1 MEIKVSCFEVRIN
14 EDEEHDYNWAI
25 LRINVPATDGP
36 KGSLLLGEIE
46 VRVPNRITNLDDIEK
61 HAIDE
66 VRRILSHF
74 GDAQIHADF
83 Q

>member
-1 MEIKVSCFEVRIN
+1 MEIKVSCFEVRIT

-36 KGSLLLGEIE
+36 KGSILLGEIE
-46 VRVPNRITNLDDIEK
+46 VRVPSRITNLDEIEK
-61 HAIDE
+61 YAVNE

-74 GDAQIHADF
+74 GDAHIRAEF
-83 Q
+83 